1 MAKTNQK
8 NVKPKKTNPKLVRFE
23 DDEFEDDWNQKPPVM
38 TERTRKLQGMFF
50 FFLMDISW
58 KLALSFLVPFF
69 IALAFSD
76 GKTMIVI
83 LGIVVGL
90 AVSTLTIALEVKKIN
105 KAVENV

>member
-8 NVKPKKTNPKLVRFE
+8 KVKPKKTNPKLVRFE
-23 DDEFEDDWNQKPPVM
+23 DDEFDDDWGAKTPVE
-38 TERTRKLQGMFF
+38 TEKTRKLQSMFF

-69 IALAFSD
+69 VALAFSD
-76 GKTMIVI
+76 GKTI
-83 LGIVVGL
+83 IVVMGIIAGIAL
-90 AVSTLTIALEVKKIN
+90 SSLTIALEVKKIN